1 MRLAHAGLGLTQ
13 EHQYEVI
20 LHMEWLMTNWT
31 TALQGVLAVLG
42 GFSILA
48 KLTPT
53 EADDALVDKILA
65 VIHAFGLTKT
75 K

>member
-1 MRLAHAGLGLTQ
+1 
-13 EHQYEVI
+13 
-20 LHMEWLMTNWT
+20 MEWLMTNWT

>member
-1 MRLAHAGLGLTQ
+1 MDIAAIIGWFTTNFAVLIAGILT
-13 EHQYEVI
+13 
-20 LHMEWLMTNWT
+20 
-31 TALQGVLAVLG
+31 VLG

-53 EADDALVDKILA
+53 EADDRIIQSILNI
-65 VIHAFGLTKT
+65 IHGLGLTK